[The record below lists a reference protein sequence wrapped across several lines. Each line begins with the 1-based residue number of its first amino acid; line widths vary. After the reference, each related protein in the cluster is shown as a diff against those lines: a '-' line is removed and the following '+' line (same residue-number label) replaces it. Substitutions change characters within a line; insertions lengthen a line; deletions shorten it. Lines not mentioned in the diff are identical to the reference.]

1 MKQFL
6 IIIISI
12 LSSVP
17 VKAQN
22 ILHFTNPTQD
32 TIPKIEPSSIPVVN
46 QGNSYI
52 TLPLDLGNI
61 EPLWFEA
68 NVIPNFII
76 RKNSSSRLMGV
87 LTPQIII
94 RMYQKESMPV
104 QTPSYIPQISVY
116 YTIKQWPTHHSLSA
130 FGRLAHHSN
139 GQDGDF
145 YLSNGDINLLT
156 GNFATN
162 FFELGLIKTN
172 FNSRLREHQFFKT
185 SIETHPKS
193 WMADELVGRYSGFRW
208 HTAFSFFKVGPGIL
222 PKKASMSLKG
232 EANWMFGGIDNW
244 ENLST
249 KRLNFKLTFF
259 YHPPFLNDIGLFAQF
274 YHGMDYYN
282 IYFSHQL
289 NVLRFGIMTEVLTF

>member
-6 IIIISI
+6 VIIISI
-12 LSSVP
+12 LSSAL
-17 VKAQN
+17 VKAQG
-22 ILHFTNPTQD
+22 IPHFTNPSQD
-32 TIPKIEPSSIPVVN
+32 TISKIELSSIPVVD

-52 TLPLDLGNI
+52 TLPLDVGNI

-68 NVIPNFII
+68 NVIPNFFI
-76 RKNSSSRLMGV
+76 RKNSTSRLMGV

-116 YTIKQWPTHHSLSA
+116 YTIKQGLTYQSLNA
-130 FGRLAHHSN
+130 FGRIAHHSN

-185 SIETHPKS
+185 SIEIHPKR
-193 WMADELVGRYSGFRW
+193 WMADELVGQYSGLRW
-208 HTAFSFFKVGPGIL
+208 HNAFTFFKVRYGTL
-222 PKKASMSLKG
+222 SKRASISLKG
-232 EANWMFGGIDNW
+232 EASWMFGKLDNW
-244 ENLST
+244 ENVSSE
-249 KRLNFKLTFF
+249 RFNYKLTFF
-259 YHPPFLNDIGLFAQF
+259 YHPPFLNDIGLFTQF

-289 NVLRFGIMTEVLTF
+289 NILRFGIMTEILTF

>member
-1 MKQFL
+1 MKIFL
-6 IIIISI
+6 VLLFIGSI
-12 LSSVP
+12 NLCT
-17 VKAQN
+17 AQE
-22 ILHFTNPTQD
+22 
-32 TIPKIEPSSIPVVN
+32 TIPKVEPGSIPTVN

-52 TLPLDLGNI
+52 TFPLDIGNI
-61 EPLWFEA
+61 GPLWFEA
-68 NVIPNFII
+68 NIIPNFLI
-76 RKNSSSRLMGV
+76 RKNKSARLMGV

-104 QTPSYIPQISVY
+104 QTPSYIPQVSVY
-116 YTIKQWPTHHSLSA
+116 YTISEIPKHQSLTA

-162 FFELGLIKTN
+162 YFELGLIKTN

-185 SIETHPKS
+185 SIEIHPKS
-193 WMADELVGRYSGFRW
+193 WMADELVGQYSGFRW
-208 HTAFSFFKVGPGIL
+208 HNAFTFFKVGSGTL
-222 PKKASMSLKG
+222 SKKASISLKG
-232 EANWMFGGIDNW
+232 QATWMFGEIDNW
-244 ENLST
+244 ENFSSE
-249 KRLNFKLTFF
+249 RLNFKLTFF
-259 YHPPFLNDIGLFAQF
+259 YHPEFLKEIGLFVQF

-289 NVLRFGIMTEVLTF
+289 NVLRFGIMTEILTF

>member
-1 MKQFL
+1 MKIFL
-6 IIIISI
+6 VLLSI
-12 LSSVP
+12 GSINVC
-17 VKAQN
+17 VAQEE
-22 ILHFTNPTQD
+22 
-32 TIPKIEPSSIPVVN
+32 IPKIELSSIPVVN

-52 TLPLDLGNI
+52 TFPLDIGNI

-68 NVIPNFII
+68 NIIPNFLI
-76 RKNSSSRLMGV
+76 RKNKSAQLMGV

-116 YTIKQWPTHHSLSA
+116 YTLREMPKHQSLTA

-185 SIETHPKS
+185 SIEIHPKS
-193 WMADELVGRYSGFRW
+193 WMADELIGKYSGFRW
-208 HTAFSFFKVGPGIL
+208 HTAFSFFKVGPGTL
-222 PKKASMSLKG
+222 SKKASISLKG
-232 EANWMFGGIDNW
+232 EATWMFGEIENW
-244 ENLST
+244 ENFSSE
-249 KRLNFKLTFF
+249 RLNFKLTFF
-259 YHPPFLNDIGLFAQF
+259 YHPEFLNEIGLFAQF

-289 NVLRFGIMTEVLTF
+289 NVLRFGIMTEILTF